1 MGVPLNR
8 NPTQG
13 DNANRA
19 AMKSNSL
26 LYTMKGSPAP
36 PVGSGLSTLKPMQ
49 GDTLQVSLKK
59 IDAILYVAGGP

>member
-1 MGVPLNR
+1 
-8 NPTQG
+8 
-13 DNANRA
+13 
-19 AMKSNSL
+19 MKSNSL